1 MRPSRRWGLCPPG
14 VTRALRVSALALL
27 LLSPALTGCSNASD
41 DDAVVVFAAAS
52 LTEAF
57 EEIGEE
63 LERTHDARVT
73 FNFGAS
79 SDLARSIVD
88 GSPAQVFASADEAM
102 MDVVVEEGDARDRQI
117 FAANHMAIAVAKG
130 NPLAVEDLG
139 DLERISVALCAPEVP
154 CGRYA
159 RDVLEAAGA
168 SVDARSLEPDVKAV
182 LGRVALGEVD
192 AGIVYGSDVA
202 SSDDVSAVSIPDGS
216 NVVARYPI
224 ALIGDAPSEAARAFY
239 ELVVSEAGIEILERH
254 GFERP

>member
-1 MRPSRRWGLCPPG
+1 M
-14 VTRALRVSALALL
+14 LRGSVLALL
-27 LLSPALTGCSNASD
+27 LLSPALAGCSNASN

-63 LERTHDARVT
+63 LERTDDVAVT

-102 MDVVVEEGDARDRQI
+102 MDLVVDEGVARDPEV
-117 FAANHMAIAVAKG
+117 FAASDMAIAVAKG
-130 NPLAVEDLG
+130 NPLGIEDLG

-159 RDVLEAAGA
+159 RDVLEAAGV

-182 LGRVALGEVD
+182 LARVALGEID

-224 ALIGDAPSEAARAFY
+224 ALIGDAPSETALAFY
-239 ELVVSEAGIEILERH
+239 ELVVSDAGAEILERH